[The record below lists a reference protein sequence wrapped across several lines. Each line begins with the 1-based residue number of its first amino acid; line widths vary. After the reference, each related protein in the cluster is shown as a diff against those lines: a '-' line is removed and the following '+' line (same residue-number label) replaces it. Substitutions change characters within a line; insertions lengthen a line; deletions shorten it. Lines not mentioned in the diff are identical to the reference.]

1 MLPYIVG
8 PLGFEPR
15 YMHTPSIQCTAL
27 PFAYSPIKVR
37 EHLYCPKH
45 SLEIIVHFSHENR
58 PVIYFN
64 LLLVV
69 RLNHW
74 STPLYKVIKI
84 SSGGGN

>member
-37 EHLYCPKH
+37 EHLYCPKY
-45 SLEIIVHFSHENR
+45 SLENYCTFFAR
-58 PVIYFN
+58 
-64 LLLVV
+64 
-69 RLNHW
+69 
-74 STPLYKVIKI
+74 K
-84 SSGGGN
+84 

>member
-69 RLNHW
+69 RLNHL
-74 STPLYKVIKI
+74 STPLYKIKI